1 MRKFLPL
8 LAASTAL
15 AACASNGAS
24 PAEVREQT
32 ATVAT
37 AAEGPVA
44 PPDADRPQIGHFG
57 FDEAGMDRSVMPG
70 GSFYRYANGTWAK
83 DTPIPADRSNYGMF
97 TMPDQL
103 SRQRTREILD
113 EVKDNSDSKI
123 GSAYA
128 AYLDEAGIEAR
139 GLAPIEPWL
148 NQIRGLKS

>member
-1 MRKFLPL
+1 MRKLLPL

-15 AACASNGAS
+15 AACATDRGAS
-24 PAEVREQT
+24 TADVRKQT

-70 GSFYRYANGTWAK
+70 DSFYRYANGTWAK

-97 TMPDQL
+97 TMLDDL

-113 EVKDNSDSKI
+113 EVKGDPNSKI
-123 GSAYA
+123 GSAYS
-128 AYLDEAGIEAR
+128 AYLDEAAIESR
-139 GLAPIEPWL
+139 GLAPI
-148 NQIRGLKS
+148 